1 MSSQAIPVSS
11 LRGQGGLLRG
21 QRRVTVALVGL
32 PGAGRSTLF
41 RAVASTSVYRG
52 ELAGTARGYDE
63 CRVQIGADEARVID
77 LPSVRALRH
86 RDTDDLAALQ
96 YLLWGDER
104 PPVSRHEGGRP
115 PAPFAPPDVIVQVA
129 DATRLEHHLELTLE
143 LLGLGRPLVLA
154 LNKMDEAQRSGLDV
168 AADRLAAALAIPVV
182 PLTAAMG
189 QGIAELFAEAVA
201 AVRAGACPLL
211 PAPAAHVAGRLAPL
225 QALLGR
231 ADVREAFRMPPHFLA
246 QRLAEGDPYFADELA
261 MHFPALVPEVAQ
273 ITAAAD
279 RALPR
284 PLAEE
289 LHAERHHRAALLFES
304 AVHLGAPRAAT
315 GWRYWLDELF
325 LRPGW
330 GLAGSLAVFALV
342 LWVVFDVSKSLDALT
357 AAPLAAWAAE
367 WQPQTTAGVV
377 GRAVT
382 DGLIGLV
389 GIVVP
394 YMIPLVLLLVA
405 LEEAGVMARIA
416 FVLDRAFHR
425 IGLHGNVAVPFLLG
439 LGCNVPAISAIA
451 ATTRGRERVVASALV
466 TFVPCSARSAI
477 ILALA
482 GKYLGGA
489 GVFAIFMLT
498 LVVLAVLGQVLRHRY
513 PRTAPGRVQAI
524 PPYALPRWKPL
535 MHETWL
541 RTRDIL
547 TIVTPLLVGGSV
559 VLALL
564 GHFGADRFI
573 NAALSP
579 ITTWWLGLPVVLG
592 VPILFGVLRK
602 ELSLLM
608 VYQALGTFDVDRFLD
623 PIQIVT
629 FLVFLTFYVPCI
641 STFAVMLGKIGRRE
655 ALASV
660 ALSVGVALAVSGVV
674 RFALEGTRWLGA

>member
-32 PGAGRSTLF
+32 PGAGRTTLF

-201 AVRAGACPLL
+201 AVRAGICPLPL
-211 PAPAAHVAGRLAPL
+211 APAAHVAGRLAPL

-273 ITAAAD
+273 ITGPPTAPC
-279 RALPR
+279 RARSPR
-284 PLAEE
+284 SCTPNATT
-289 LHAERHHRAALLFES
+289 
-304 AVHLGAPRAAT
+304 APRCSSSRPCTSARRARRPAGGT
-315 GWRYWLDELF
+315 G
-325 LRPGW
+325 
-330 GLAGSLAVFALV
+330 ST
-342 LWVVFDVSKSLDALT
+342 SCSC
-357 AAPLAAWAAE
+357 
-367 WQPQTTAGVV
+367 
-377 GRAVT
+377 GRA
-382 DGLIGLV
+382 
-389 GIVVP
+389 
-394 YMIPLVLLLVA
+394 
-405 LEEAGVMARIA
+405 
-416 FVLDRAFHR
+416 
-425 IGLHGNVAVPFLLG
+425 
-439 LGCNVPAISAIA
+439 
-451 ATTRGRERVVASALV
+451 
-466 TFVPCSARSAI
+466 
-477 ILALA
+477 
-482 GKYLGGA
+482 
-489 GVFAIFMLT
+489 
-498 LVVLAVLGQVLRHRY
+498 
-513 PRTAPGRVQAI
+513 
-524 PPYALPRWKPL
+524 
-535 MHETWL
+535 
-541 RTRDIL
+541 
-547 TIVTPLLVGGSV
+547 GGSP
-559 VLALL
+559 
-564 GHFGADRFI
+564 
-573 NAALSP
+573 AASRCSR
-579 ITTWWLGLPVVLG
+579 WCCG
-592 VPILFGVLRK
+592 
-602 ELSLLM
+602 S
-608 VYQALGTFDVDRFLD
+608 
-623 PIQIVT
+623 
-629 FLVFLTFYVPCI
+629 C
-641 STFAVMLGKIGRRE
+641 ST
-655 ALASV
+655 
-660 ALSVGVALAVSGVV
+660 
-674 RFALEGTRWLGA
+674 